1 MNLLLVSSFDMNDNT
16 VIITA
21 GALLIIDLALLLKR
35 QRNNYKTSGL
45 KYHRVS
51 EKEEFDLSVSKIS
64 DLSKQTSAVF
74 LSPNKFI
81 FTSKDGEVGILS
93 NKKYQ
98 VIYDVSSNVK
108 DFDDGIE
115 GGLMCVAV
123 YKINLSEVCLCYTV
137 KNKNVEGGQTLIVNR
152 YEFDGE
158 NLMFDKE
165 LFKQDYPT
173 KIHHAGTIAFDSQG
187 NLYLST
193 GDGGPQGD
201 PKNYAQNL
209 KSYRGK
215 ILRLNG
221 ITIEII
227 AFGLRNPW
235 KFSIDSKDRMFVAD
249 VGHSNVESIYLL
261 PNLFPKKPY
270 NCGWNQYEG
279 STKYADSPNIKFE
292 DTISPIFEYK
302 TDSNG
307 KETPGRCVIGGYYL
321 DKLKLYIFGDYVS
334 GYVYALQEQD
344 KKWIQVS
351 RVKTPDENKIYS
363 LALVENIVWVLGTK
377 GLYAVDI

>member
-1 MNLLLVSSFDMNDNT
+1 MNDNV

-21 GALLIIDLALLLKR
+21 GILLIIDFVVLYWFKR
-35 QRNNYKTSGL
+35 HQHNSGL

-51 EKEEFDLSVSKIS
+51 EKEEFDLSITQIS
-64 DLSKQTSAVF
+64 NLSGQTSAVC
-74 LSPNKFI
+74 LSPNRVI
-81 FTSKDGEVGILS
+81 FTSKDGKVGIYK
-93 NKKYQ
+93 NKNYQ
-98 VIYDVSSNVK
+98 VIYDVKEKVK

-123 YKINLSEVCLCYTV
+123 SKILPSEVCLCYTI
-137 KNKNVEGGQTLIVNR
+137 KNGEKGQTLIVNR

-158 NLMFDKE
+158 TLIFDKE

-173 KIHHAGTIAFDSQG
+173 KIHHAGTIAFNSQG
-187 NLYLST
+187 GLYLST

-201 PKNYAQNL
+201 PEGHAQNL

-215 ILRLNG
+215 ILRLSDKSEP
-221 ITIEII
+221 EII

-235 KFSIDSKDRMFVAD
+235 KFSIDPTDRMFVAD
-249 VGHSNVESIYLL
+249 VGYSTVESIYLITD
-261 PNLFPKKPY
+261 LFPEKPY

-279 STKYADSPNIKFE
+279 STKYVDNPNIKFE
-292 DTISPIFEYK
+292 DTLPPIFEYK
-302 TDSNG
+302 TDSEG
-307 KETPGRCVIGGYYL
+307 KETPGRCVIGGYYI
-321 DKLKLYIFGDYVS
+321 DRFDLYIFGDYVS

-351 RVKTPDENKIYS
+351 RVKTPDDNHIYS
-363 LALVENIVWVLGTK
+363 LALIENTVWVLGTK
-377 GLYAVDI
+377 GIYSVDI